1 MKKKKPEP
9 IRVDTP
15 VSKEDFGPIV
25 KRIRLEHNLTQSQ
38 VAEALN
44 VTPGYI
50 SNVEN
55 NRTAMS
61 LRMLMYYARLTDTS
75 LDSLAGVLVPEYQ
88 ETALDQDLIAEIR
101 KMDVAEKE
109 KLLKTL
115 KIWRK
120 K

>member
-1 MKKKKPEP
+1 MKKKKEQPVVVEP
-9 IRVDTP
+9 L

-61 LRMLMYYARLTDTS
+61 LRMLMYYARLTGTS
-75 LDSLAGVLVPEYQ
+75 LDSLAGVLIPDYQ
-88 ETALDQDLIAEIR
+88 DTALDQDLMTEIR
-101 KMDVAEKE
+101 KMDIADKE
-109 KLLKTL
+109 KLLKTI